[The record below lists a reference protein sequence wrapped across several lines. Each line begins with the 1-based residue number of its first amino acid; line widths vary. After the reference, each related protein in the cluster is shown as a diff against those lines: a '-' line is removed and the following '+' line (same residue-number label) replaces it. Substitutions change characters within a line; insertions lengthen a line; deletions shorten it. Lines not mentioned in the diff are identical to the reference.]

1 MIEMSRNKKIQM
13 TEFTYRIS
21 EFKNKIMYIK
31 RKNKELK
38 ISYNPKILEDLINLD
53 NKEFNNL
60 LDELLDLKHILYR
73 NVKLKEMNFR
83 YRLWK
88 LKLQENKLIL
98 ISENHYLSKK
108 AKIIINL
115 LSKEKQIIISDI
127 DGN

>member
-1 MIEMSRNKKIQM
+1 MSRNKKIQM

>member
-1 MIEMSRNKKIQM
+1 MENKRIKM
-13 TEFTYRIS
+13 AELKYRVS
-21 EFKNKIMYIK
+21 EFKDKIMYIK

-38 ISYNPKILEDLINLD
+38 ISYDPKVLEDLINLD

-60 LDELLDLKHILYR
+60 LDELLDLKIVLYR
-73 NVKLKEMNFR
+73 NVKFREMNFI

-108 AKIIINL
+108 AEIIINL
-115 LSKEKQIIISDI
+115 LSKDKEVIISDI
-127 DGN
+127 

>member
-1 MIEMSRNKKIQM
+1 MESKRMAIA
-13 TEFTYRIS
+13 EFTYRIS

-60 LDELLDLKHILYR
+60 LSELIDLKNILYR
-73 NVKLKEMNFR
+73 NVKLKEMNFI

-108 AKIIINL
+108 AEIIINL
-115 LSKEKQIIISDI
+115 LNKEKEVIISDI
-127 DGN
+127 

>member
-1 MIEMSRNKKIQM
+1 MDRNKRM
-13 TEFTYRIS
+13 TIDEFKYRVS

-38 ISYNPKILEDLINLD
+38 ISYNPKVLEDLINLD

-60 LDELLDLKHILYR
+60 LDELLDLKRVLYR
-73 NVKLKEMNFR
+73 NAKLKEMNFI
-83 YRLWK
+83 YRVWK

-108 AKIIINL
+108 AEIIINL
-115 LSKEKQIIISDI
+115 LSKDKEVIISDI
-127 DGN
+127 Y